1 MFQYFYLKRPCS
13 DGEFSYLNPWMLF
26 FIYFV
31 FLELV
36 FVLQWLFLQWEIQ
49 FCCFSFHLLCSNLK
63 VAASFHCT
71 LYGYSCA
78 DWDDFLEHLRDVSWE
93 DILSNCLPIECFLL
107 TYDLKSCKSRV
118 NRHLLSLDYFKQLFA
133 FRSSFSA
140 FHVVN
145 LNKKLL
151 FQFYFPLDIEQ
162 HIKILSNLWK

>member
-1 MFQYFYLKRPCS
+1 MFQYFYLKRPYS

-31 FLELV
+31 FLKLV

-49 FCCFSFHLLCSNLK
+49 FCCFSFHRLCSNLK

-78 DWDDFLEHLRDVSWE
+78 DWDDFLEHLIDVSWE

-107 TYDLKSCKSRV
+107 IYDLKSCKSRV
-118 NRHLLSLDYFKQLFA
+118 NRHLLSLG
-133 FRSSFSA
+133 SFQAVFLVWS
-140 FHVVN
+140 
-145 LNKKLL
+145 
-151 FQFYFPLDIEQ
+151 
-162 HIKILSNLWK
+162 

>member
-1 MFQYFYLKRPCS
+1 MMELINLMNYVPIFLSQKTLLRWWIFLLES
-13 DGEFSYLNPWMLF
+13 LNAFF

-31 FLELV
+31 FLKLV

-49 FCCFSFHLLCSNLK
+49 FRCFSFHRLCSNLK

-118 NRHLLSLDYFKQLFA
+118 NRHLLSLG
-133 FRSSFSA
+133 SFQAVFLVWS
-140 FHVVN
+140 
-145 LNKKLL
+145 
-151 FQFYFPLDIEQ
+151 
-162 HIKILSNLWK
+162 